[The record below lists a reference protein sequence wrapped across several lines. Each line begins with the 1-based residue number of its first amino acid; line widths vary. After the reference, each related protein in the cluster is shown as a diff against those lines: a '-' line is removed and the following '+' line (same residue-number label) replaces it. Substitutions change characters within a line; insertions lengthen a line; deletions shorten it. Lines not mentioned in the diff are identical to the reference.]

1 MTGGRRHTDGRL
13 LADFFR
19 AEYRG
24 TAAVAASLAG
34 HQDAA
39 FVAGDQGRRTH
50 EPTNSIRAGIA
61 IVLAT
66 HEAAV
71 DERVI
76 DRSII
81 FKSVETP
88 GKLKTHLSDLKV

>member
-1 MTGGRRHTDGRL
+1 MPGGRRHTDGRL
-13 LADFFR
+13 LADFSR
-19 AEYRG
+19 AEYRV

-39 FVAGDQGRRTH
+39 FVAFDQARRTH
-50 EPTNSIRAGIA
+50 EPTNSIRAGIT

-66 HEAAV
+66 HEAAA

-76 DRSII
+76 DRSVI

-88 GKLKTHLSDLKV
+88 GKLKTHLSNLKV